1 MRQMTRDVSGRFAS
15 VRGQDDCPPETGFA
29 PGSARCIAAP
39 NPFVHN
45 APASTR
51 PRGRLSEGRVI
62 SWSEIL
68 IIGVLALLV
77 IGPKDLPKVL
87 RAVSIYIGKA
97 RELAREFQSGLD
109 DMVRQAELDDLKKS
123 LTEVSDVGN
132 TIGREV
138 KDSIDPGGA
147 LTKSLDVSDIARDS
161 GPEPMGDFR
170 PIDTVAADAVVAE
183 PPPGLT
189 QHSHVAVDAMPE
201 SPKPEP
207 AAVPTPEPPANK
219 PSSQA

>member
-1 MRQMTRDVSGRFAS
+1 MRPLQ
-15 VRGQDDCPPETGFA
+15 RGP
-29 PGSARCIAAP
+29 
-39 NPFVHN
+39 H
-45 APASTR
+45 
-51 PRGRLSEGRVI
+51 GRLSEGRVI

-138 KDSIDPGGA
+138 KDTIDPGGA
-147 LTKSLDVSDIARDS
+147 LTKSLDVSDIGRDS
-161 GPEPMGDFR
+161 GSPEPLGDFR
-170 PIDTVAADAVVAE
+170 PLDPVAADPPALPEPTYPVVE
-183 PPPGLT
+183 
-189 QHSHVAVDAMPE
+189 AMPE
-201 SPKPEP
+201 PAKPEP
-207 AAVPTPEPPANK
+207 ATVPTPEAPATKPPA
-219 PSSQA
+219 QV

>member
-1 MRQMTRDVSGRFAS
+1 M
-15 VRGQDDCPPETGFA
+15 
-29 PGSARCIAAP
+29 
-39 NPFVHN
+39 
-45 APASTR
+45 
-51 PRGRLSEGRVI
+51 
-62 SWSEIL
+62 
-68 IIGVLALLV
+68 LALLV

-87 RAVSIYIGKA
+87 RAVSIYVGKA

-138 KDSIDPGGA
+138 KDSIDPGGS
-147 LTKSLDVSDIARDS
+147 LTKSLDVSDIGRDS

-170 PIDTVAADAVVAE
+170 PIDPVAAELPALPEPSHAVADAK
-183 PPPGLT
+183 
-189 QHSHVAVDAMPE
+189 PE
-201 SPKPEP
+201 SPEP
-207 AAVPTPEPPANK
+207 APATLPVSEPPANK

>member
-1 MRQMTRDVSGRFAS
+1 MRPLQ
-15 VRGQDDCPPETGFA
+15 RG
-29 PGSARCIAAP
+29 PG
-39 NPFVHN
+39 
-45 APASTR
+45 
-51 PRGRLSEGRVI
+51 GRLSEGRVI

-138 KDSIDPGGA
+138 KETIDPGGA
-147 LTKSLDVSDIARDS
+147 LTKSLDVSDIGRDS
-161 GPEPMGDFR
+161 VTPEPMGDFR
-170 PIDTVAADAVVAE
+170 PLDPVAAAPVATD
-183 PPPGLT
+183 PPAL
-189 QHSHVAVDAMPE
+189 
-201 SPKPEP
+201 PEP
-207 AAVPTPEPPANK
+207 AHPVAATAPDSPAPEPAPVPTPEPPVTK

>member
-1 MRQMTRDVSGRFAS
+1 MRPLQRGA
-15 VRGQDDCPPETGFA
+15 VR
-29 PGSARCIAAP
+29 
-39 NPFVHN
+39 
-45 APASTR
+45 
-51 PRGRLSEGRVI
+51 RLSEGRVI

-87 RAVSIYIGKA
+87 RTVSIYLGKA

-138 KDSIDPGGA
+138 KESIDPGGA
-147 LTKSLDVSDIARDS
+147 LAKSLDVSDIGRDS
-161 GPEPMGDFR
+161 GAEPMGDFR
-170 PIDTVAADAVVAE
+170 PIDPVAAE
-183 PPPGLT
+183 PPALPAPD
-189 QHSHVAVDAMPE
+189 HPVVATVPE
-201 SPKPEP
+201 SPAPEP
-207 AAVPTPEPPANK
+207 AALPTPEPPATK

>member
-1 MRQMTRDVSGRFAS
+1 M
-15 VRGQDDCPPETGFA
+15 
-29 PGSARCIAAP
+29 
-39 NPFVHN
+39 
-45 APASTR
+45 
-51 PRGRLSEGRVI
+51 
-62 SWSEIL
+62 
-68 IIGVLALLV
+68 LALLV

-87 RAVSIYIGKA
+87 RTVSIYIGKA

-138 KDSIDPGGA
+138 KDSIDPGGSLA
-147 LTKSLDVSDIARDS
+147 KSLDVSDIGRDS

-170 PIDTVAADAVVAE
+170 PADSPALPEPTHPVVE
-183 PPPGLT
+183 T
-189 QHSHVAVDAMPE
+189 MPE
-201 SPKPEP
+201 SPAPEQ
-207 AAVPTPEPPANK
+207 AAAAPPEPPANK